1 MKPEEV
7 GGGSSRVA
15 LLRVEQEPVAVL
27 ELLLR
32 DVPDRLFI
40 RLRKESSQKEMTHLL
55 ILSST

>member
-7 GGGSSRVA
+7 GGGSSGVA

-32 DVPDRLFI
+32 DVPDRFFI
-40 RLRKESSQKEMTHLL
+40 RLRKESS
-55 ILSST
+55 